1 MWRLTLAQ
9 MRRSLGRL
17 TAAGVA
23 VAIGT
28 AFIAAT
34 LLAGTIMQRISYD
47 SITASYGKADLI
59 ADAGSGVSLDE
70 KTVEAVRA
78 TPGVAAADPRVVAPY
93 VAMSAGDREI
103 TQTLVALPSD
113 PAFDTQHVTQGAL
126 PTAEGQIA
134 LPERAAERL
143 HVGVGDTVAV
153 SYYRWQEAA
162 GATAGDAGD
171 PATADAAGSP
181 AADATAS
188 ADDPAGATARATDGA
203 TAGATDGATAAP
215 SDEAT
220 AAPGEP
226 EGTYREVRADAEVVG
241 LTTDPT
247 SAWAQYGGAALATLD
262 DTLLWASF
270 GDGDGTPTLSD
281 AATSQLLLAVDEG
294 ADTATVVDAVESVL
308 TASGGTDPI
317 VLTRDAAAE
326 RSLSGSDGTGPILVV
341 VLAFAAVAMIVAGLV
356 IANTFQVLVAQ
367 RTRTL
372 ALLRCVG
379 AVRSQVRRSV
389 LLEASLLGLAASVA
403 GTLLG
408 TALVQV
414 ALLVMQNADL
424 PFPVPS
430 VVRPTVAS
438 VVAPLAVGV
447 VVTVLAALTPARV
460 ATRVAPIAALRPAD
474 APAAGSR
481 AGRFRLVVSLV
492 LVVGGTLLLA
502 GGVVLS
508 KQLLVVAVGIAI
520 LGGAASFIGLLVG
533 AVFWMP
539 RVVAAIGR
547 LVGRFGMPAR
557 LAAANTGRNPA
568 RTAATSTALLIGV
581 TLVAMMST
589 GAVTARATLD
599 DELDTRYPVDLAVAA
614 PFTTDESGN
623 PVTEALP
630 AGTVEALAD
639 IPGVESSATLVRDS
653 VELGGTQTVD
663 ALGITPEQAAAVLR
677 DTDLAAAVGDGSV
690 VVPEA
695 VAKSAGIEDGDRVSV
710 ARAEGSGVGTP
721 VDLTA
726 AVVPLDSWFVLVT
739 PGTLDEL
746 GSPGTLSTAWLRVAD
761 VLDSGTVV
769 QQVQDLTSDSVL
781 EITGAA
787 LERALY
793 QRAIDTLLAVVVG
806 LLAVAVVIALIGV
819 TNTLSLSVIERR
831 RESATLRAL
840 GLTRRQL
847 RASMAVEGALIAGV
861 GAVVGVALG
870 LAYGWLGSAAVLAG
884 IADLQLRVPWTDLG
898 LVLGVALV
906 AGVLASALPG
916 RTAARTPPVAALA
929 VD

>member
-17 TAAGVA
+17 TAAGIA

-28 AFIAAT
+28 AFVAAT
-34 LLAGTIMQRISYD
+34 LLAGDVMQRISYD
-47 SITASYGKADLI
+47 SLTASYGTADVI
-59 ADAGSGVSLDE
+59 ADAGNGDALTE
-70 KTVEAVRA
+70 KTVDAVRA
-78 TPGVAAADPRVVAPY
+78 TPGVKAADPRIVAPY
-93 VAMSAGDREI
+93 VSMSAGDRAI
-103 TQTLVALPSD
+103 SQTLVPVASD
-113 PAFDTQHVTQGAL
+113 PAFDTQHVTAGAL
-126 PTAEGQIA
+126 PTADGEIA

-143 HVGVGDTVAV
+143 GVGVGDTITV
-153 SYYRWQEAA
+153 SYYAWQPA
-162 GATAGDAGD
+162 GG
-171 PATADAAGSP
+171 ADADDAAAASP
-181 AADATAS
+181 TAAPTEE
-188 ADDPAGATARATDGA
+188 A
-203 TAGATDGATAAP
+203 TAGATGDAAT
-215 SDEAT
+215 EAST
-220 AAPGEP
+220 AAPGED
-226 EGTYREVRADAEVVG
+226 EGTYREVGADAEVVG

-247 SAWAQYGGAALATLD
+247 SAWAQYDGAALATTA
-262 DTLLWASF
+262 DTLLWA
-270 GDGDGTPTLSD
+270 GWGQADAAPTLAD
-281 AATSQLLLAVDEG
+281 AATSQLLVAVDPG
-294 ADTATVVDAVESVL
+294 ADTATVIDAVEDVL
-308 TASGGTDPI
+308 TASGTTDPI

-326 RSLSGSDGTGPILVV
+326 RALSGSDGTGPILVV

-379 AVRSQVRRSV
+379 AVRSQVRGSV
-389 LLEASLLGLAASVA
+389 LLEAGLLGLAASVA

-408 TALVQV
+408 TGLVQI

-424 PFPVPS
+424 PFPVPT

-438 VVAPLAVGV
+438 VVAPLAVGL

-492 LVVGGTLLLA
+492 LVVGGALMLA
-502 GGVVLS
+502 GGVALS
-508 KQLLVVAVGIAI
+508 QQALVAAVGVAI
-520 LGGAASFIGLLVG
+520 LGGAASFVGLLVG

-539 RVVAAIGR
+539 RVVAAIGG
-547 LVGRFGMPAR
+547 LVGRLGMPAR

-599 DELDTRYPVDLAVAA
+599 DELDTRFPVDLAVASPYTA
-614 PFTTDESGN
+614 DEDGTA
-623 PVTEALP
+623 VAEALP
-630 AGTVEALAD
+630 AGTVGALAD
-639 IPGVESSATLVRDS
+639 IPGVESVAALARDS
-653 VELGGTQTVD
+653 VEVGGSGNVVD
-663 ALGITPEQAAAVLR
+663 ALGITPEQAADVLR
-677 DTDLAAAVGDGSV
+677 DADLVDAIGDGTVVMPRALAAS
-690 VVPEA
+690 
-695 VAKSAGIEDGDRVSV
+695 SGIEDGDTV
-710 ARAEGSGVGTP
+710 ALARSERDAGSTATGT

-726 AVVPLDSWFVLVT
+726 VVVPLDDWTVLVT
-739 PGTLDEL
+739 PATLDAI
-746 GSPGTLSTAWLRVAD
+746 GSAGTESTAWLRVAD
-761 VLDSGTVV
+761 INDSGQVV
-769 QQVQDLTSDSVL
+769 QQVQDLTADSAL
-781 EITGAA
+781 DITGAA

-884 IADLQLRVPWTDLG
+884 IADLQLRVPWADLG

>member
-28 AFIAAT
+28 AFVAAT
-34 LLAGTIMQRISYD
+34 LLAGDVMQRISYD
-47 SITASYGKADLI
+47 SLTASYGTADVI
-59 ADAGSGVSLDE
+59 ADAGNGDALTE
-70 KTVEAVRA
+70 KTVEAVRG
-78 TPGVAAADPRVVAPY
+78 TPGVAAADPRIVVPY
-93 VAMSAGDREI
+93 VSMSAGDRAI
-103 TQTLVALPSD
+103 SQTLVPVASD
-113 PAFDTQHVTQGAL
+113 PAFDTQHVTAGAL
-126 PTAEGQIA
+126 PTADGEIA

-143 HVGVGDTVAV
+143 GVGVGDTVTV
-153 SYYRWQEAA
+153 SYYTWQPAGGAA
-162 GATAGDAGD
+162 AEGA
-171 PATADAAGSP
+171 ATED
-181 AADATAS
+181 AADATA
-188 ADDPAGATARATDGA
+188 APTAEA
-203 TAGATDGATAAP
+203 TAGTADETATDA
-215 SDEAT
+215 AT
-220 AAPGEP
+220 AAPGEDD
-226 EGTYREVRADAEVVG
+226 GTYREVDADAEVVG

-247 SAWAQYGGAALATLD
+247 AAWAQYGGAALATTAD
-262 DTLLWASF
+262 ALLWA
-270 GDGDGTPTLSD
+270 GWGEDGATPTLAD
-281 AATSQLLLAVDEG
+281 AATSQLLVAVEPG
-294 ADTATVVDAVESVL
+294 ADTATVIDAVEGVL
-308 TASGGTDPI
+308 TASGSTDPV

-379 AVRSQVRRSV
+379 AVRSQVRGSV
-389 LLEASLLGLAASVA
+389 LLEAGLLGLAASVA

-408 TALVQV
+408 TGLVQL

-424 PFPVPS
+424 PFPVPT

-438 VVAPLAVGV
+438 VVAPLAVGL

-492 LVVGGTLLLA
+492 LVVGGALMLG
-502 GGVVLS
+502 GGVALS
-508 KQLLVVAVGIAI
+508 SQFLVAAVGIAI
-520 LGGAASFIGLLVG
+520 LGGAASFVGLLVG

-539 RVVAAIGR
+539 KVVAAIGR
-547 LVGRFGMPAR
+547 LVGRLGMPAR

-599 DELDTRYPVDLAVAA
+599 DELDTRFPVDLAVSTPYAV
-614 PFTTDESGN
+614 DEDGTAV
-623 PVTEALP
+623 PEPLP
-630 AGTVEALAD
+630 AGTVGALAD
-639 IPGVESSATLVRDS
+639 IPGVESVAALPRDT
-653 VELGGTQTVD
+653 VELGGSGAVVD
-663 ALGITPEQAAAVLR
+663 ALGITPAQASDVLR
-677 DTDLAAAVGDGSV
+677 DADLAGAVGDGTV
-690 VVPEA
+690 VVPRSLA
-695 VAKSAGIEDGDRVSV
+695 SNSGIEDGDTLTV
-710 ARAEGSGVGTP
+710 ARSEGGDGAGSGGAGT
-721 VDLTA
+721 VDLTV
-726 AVVPLDSWFVLVT
+726 AVVPLDDWIVLVT
-739 PGTLDEL
+739 PSALEAL
-746 GSPGTLSTAWLRVAD
+746 GSPGTESTAWLRVAD
-761 VLDSGTVV
+761 VNASGEVV
-769 QQVQDLTSDSVL
+769 QQVQDLTADSAL
-781 EITGAA
+781 DITGAA

-870 LAYGWLGSAAVLAG
+870 MAYGWLGSAAVLAG

>member
-17 TAAGVA
+17 TAAGIA

-28 AFIAAT
+28 AFVAAT
-34 LLAGTIMQRISYD
+34 LLAGDVMQRISYD
-47 SITASYGKADLI
+47 SLTASYGTADVI
-59 ADAGSGVSLDE
+59 ADTGNGDALTE
-70 KTVEAVRA
+70 RTVEAVRS

-93 VAMSAGDREI
+93 VSMSAGDRAI
-103 TQTLVALPSD
+103 SQTLIPVSSD
-113 PAFDTQHVTQGAL
+113 PAFDTQHVTAGAL
-126 PTAEGQIA
+126 PTADGEIA

-143 HVGVGDTVAV
+143 GVDVGDTLTV
-153 SYYRWQEAA
+153 SYYAWQAPDA
-162 GATAGDAGD
+162 SATDGDA
-171 PATADAAGSP
+171 ADAAT
-181 AADATAS
+181 AAPTEE
-188 ADDPAGATARATDGA
+188 A
-203 TAGATDGATAAP
+203 TAGATDEAAADAT
-215 SDEAT
+215 T
-220 AAPGEP
+220 GAPGEP
-226 EGTYREVRADAEVVG
+226 EGTYREVDVDAEVVG

-247 SAWAQYGGAALATLD
+247 SAWAQYGGVALATTA
-262 DTLLWASF
+262 DTLLWS
-270 GDGDGTPTLSD
+270 GWGQDGAAPTLAD
-281 AATSQLLLAVDEG
+281 AQTSQLLVAVDPG
-294 ADTATVVDAVESVL
+294 ADTATVIDAVAGVL
-308 TASGGTDPI
+308 TSTGSTDPV

-326 RSLSGSDGTGPILVV
+326 RALSGGDGTGPILVV

-379 AVRSQVRRSV
+379 AVRSQVRGSV
-389 LLEASLLGLAASVA
+389 LLEAGLLGLAASVA
-403 GTLLG
+403 GALLG
-408 TALVQV
+408 TGLVQI

-438 VVAPLAVGV
+438 VVAPLAVGL

-492 LVVGGTLLLA
+492 LVVGGALLLG
-502 GGVVLS
+502 GGVALS
-508 KQLLVVAVGIAI
+508 QQFLVAAVGVAI
-520 LGGAASFIGLLVG
+520 LGGAASFVGLLVG

-539 RVVAAIGR
+539 RVVAAIGG
-547 LVGRFGMPAR
+547 LVGRLGMPAR

-599 DELDTRYPVDLAVAA
+599 DELDTRFPVDLAVSA
-614 PFTTDESGN
+614 PYTAGEDGTAVAE
-623 PVTEALP
+623 PLP
-630 AGTVEALAD
+630 AGTVRALAD
-639 IPGVESSATLVRDS
+639 IPGVEAVAALGRDS
-653 VELGGTQTVD
+653 VDLGGTGNLVD
-663 ALGITPEQAAAVLR
+663 ALAITPEQAADVLR
-677 DTDLAAAVGDGSV
+677 DADLVDAIGDGTV
-690 VVPEA
+690 VVPKA
-695 VAKSAGIEDGDRVSV
+695 LATNSGIEDGDTV
-710 ARAEGSGVGTP
+710 ALARSEGSAGSADSTGSAGT

-726 AVVPLDSWFVLVT
+726 VVVPLDDWVVLVT
-739 PGTLDEL
+739 PATLDAL
-746 GSPGTLSTAWLRVAD
+746 GSPGDERTAWLRVAD
-761 VLDSGTVV
+761 IDSSGEVV
-769 QQVQDLTSDSVL
+769 QQVQDLTTDSAL
-781 EITGAA
+781 DITGAA

-870 LAYGWLGSAAVLAG
+870 MAYGWLGSAAVLAG

>member
-1 MWRLTLAQ
+1 
-9 MRRSLGRL
+9 
-17 TAAGVA
+17 V
-23 VAIGT
+23 
-28 AFIAAT
+28 
-34 LLAGTIMQRISYD
+34 
-47 SITASYGKADLI
+47 
-59 ADAGSGVSLDE
+59 
-70 KTVEAVRA
+70 
-78 TPGVAAADPRVVAPY
+78 
-93 VAMSAGDREI
+93 
-103 TQTLVALPSD
+103 
-113 PAFDTQHVTQGAL
+113 
-126 PTAEGQIA
+126 
-134 LPERAAERL
+134 
-143 HVGVGDTVAV
+143 
-153 SYYRWQEAA
+153 
-162 GATAGDAGD
+162 
-171 PATADAAGSP
+171 
-181 AADATAS
+181 
-188 ADDPAGATARATDGA
+188 
-203 TAGATDGATAAP
+203 
-215 SDEAT
+215 
-220 AAPGEP
+220 PGE
-226 EGTYREVRADAEVVG
+226 GDGSYREVHAEAEVVG

-247 SAWAQYGGAALATLD
+247 SAWAQYGGAALATTG
-262 DTLLWASF
+262 DTLLW
-270 GDGDGTPTLSD
+270 GGWGQDGSAPTLAD
-281 AATSQLLLAVDEG
+281 AATSQLLVAVDPG
-294 ADTATVVDAVESVL
+294 ADTATVIDAVEGVL
-308 TASGGTDPI
+308 TASGSTDPI

-326 RSLSGSDGTGPILVV
+326 RALSGSDGTGPILVV

-379 AVRSQVRRSV
+379 AVRSQVRGSV
-389 LLEASLLGLAASVA
+389 LLEAGLLGLAASVA

-408 TALVQV
+408 TGLVQL

-424 PFPVPS
+424 PFPVPT

-438 VVAPLAVGV
+438 VVAPLAVGL

-460 ATRVAPIAALRPAD
+460 ATRVAPVAALRPAD

-492 LVVGGTLLLA
+492 LVGGGALMLG
-502 GGVVLS
+502 GGVALS
-508 KQLLVVAVGIAI
+508 SQFLVAAVGIAI
-520 LGGAASFIGLLVG
+520 LGGAASFVGLLVG

-539 RVVAAIGR
+539 KVVAAIGS
-547 LVGRFGMPAR
+547 LVGRLGMPAR

-599 DELDTRYPVDLAVAA
+599 DELDTRFPVDLAVSTPYAVA
-614 PFTTDESGN
+614 EDGTAVAEP
-623 PVTEALP
+623 LP
-630 AGTVEALAD
+630 AGTVGALAD
-639 IPGVESSATLVRDS
+639 IPGVESVAALPRDS
-653 VELGGTQTVD
+653 VDLGGSGNVVD
-663 ALGITPEQAAAVLR
+663 ALGITPAQAADVLR
-677 DTDLAAAVGDGSV
+677 DADLAAAVGDGTV
-690 VVPEA
+690 VVPRSLA
-695 VAKSAGIEDGDRVSV
+695 ASSGIEDGDTLAI
-710 ARAEGSGVGTP
+710 ARSEGAGSGAGSGGGSGGAGT
-721 VDLTA
+721 VELTV
-726 AVVPLDSWFVLVT
+726 AVVPLDDWIVLVT
-739 PGTLDEL
+739 PATLDAL
-746 GSPGTLSTAWLRVAD
+746 GSPGTESTAWLRVAD
-761 VLDSGTVV
+761 VNASGEVV
-769 QQVQDLTSDSVL
+769 QQVQDLTADSAL
-781 EITGAA
+781 DITGAA

-870 LAYGWLGSAAVLAG
+870 MAYGWLGSAAVLAG

>member
-28 AFIAAT
+28 AFVAAT
-34 LLAGTIMQRISYD
+34 LLAGDVMQRISYD
-47 SITASYGKADLI
+47 SLTASYGTADLI
-59 ADAGSGVSLDE
+59 ADAGNGVALTE
-70 KTVEAVRA
+70 KTVEAVRG
-78 TPGVAAADPRVVAPY
+78 TPGVAAADPRVIAPY
-93 VAMSAGDREI
+93 VSMSHGDRAI
-103 TQTLVALPSD
+103 SQTLVPVPGD
-113 PAFDTQHVTQGAL
+113 PAFDTQHVTDGAL
-126 PTAEGQIA
+126 PTADGEIA

-143 HVGVGDTVAV
+143 GVDVGDTITV
-153 SYYRWQEAA
+153 SYYAWQAPDASATEGA
-162 GATAGDAGD
+162 G
-171 PATADAAGSP
+171 ADAAT
-181 AADATAS
+181 AAPTEE
-188 ADDPAGATARATDGA
+188 A
-203 TAGATDGATAAP
+203 TAGATDEAATDTPPA
-215 SDEAT
+215 
-220 AAPGEP
+220 EP
-226 EGTYREVRADAEVVG
+226 EGTYREVDADAEVVG

-247 SAWAQYGGAALATLD
+247 SAWAQYGGAALATTA
-262 DTLLWASF
+262 DTLLWS
-270 GDGDGTPTLSD
+270 GWGQDGAAPALAD
-281 AATSQLLLAVDEG
+281 AQTSQLLIAVDTG
-294 ADTATVVDAVESVL
+294 ADTATVTDAVAGVL
-308 TASGGTDPI
+308 TSSGSTDPV

-326 RSLSGSDGTGPILVV
+326 RALSGGDGAGPILVV

-367 RTRTL
+367 RTRML

-379 AVRSQVRRSV
+379 AVRSQVRGSV
-389 LLEASLLGLAASVA
+389 LLEAGLLGLAASVA
-403 GTLLG
+403 GALLG
-408 TALVQV
+408 TGLVQI

-438 VVAPLAVGV
+438 VVAPLAVGL

-492 LVVGGTLLLA
+492 LVVGGALLLA
-502 GGVVLS
+502 GGVALS
-508 KQLLVVAVGIAI
+508 EQFLVAAVGVAI
-520 LGGAASFIGLLVG
+520 LGGAASFVGLLVG

-539 RVVAAIGR
+539 RVVAAIGA
-547 LVGRFGMPAR
+547 LVGRLGMPAR

-599 DELDTRYPVDLAVAA
+599 DELDTRFPVDLAVSSPYTAGEDGTA
-614 PFTTDESGN
+614 VAEP
-623 PVTEALP
+623 LP
-630 AGTVEALAD
+630 AGTVRALAD
-639 IPGVESSATLVRDS
+639 IPGVAAVAALGRDS
-653 VELGGTQTVD
+653 VDLGGTGNLVD
-663 ALGITPEQAAAVLR
+663 ALGITPEQAADVLR
-677 DTDLAAAVGDGSV
+677 DADLVDAIGDDTV
-690 VVPEA
+690 VVPKA
-695 VAKSAGIEDGDRVSV
+695 LATNSGIEDGDTV
-710 ARAEGSGVGTP
+710 ALARSEGSAGSAGSART

-726 AVVPLDSWFVLVT
+726 VVVPLDDWVVLVT
-739 PGTLDEL
+739 PATLDAL
-746 GSPGTLSTAWLRVAD
+746 GSPGAESTAWLRVAD
-761 VLDSGTVV
+761 VDASGEVV
-769 QQVQDLTSDSVL
+769 QQVQDLTADSAL
-781 EITGAA
+781 DITGAA

-870 LAYGWLGSAAVLAG
+870 MAYGWLGSAAVLAG

>member
-28 AFIAAT
+28 AFVAAT
-34 LLAGTIMQRISYD
+34 LLAGDVMQRISYD
-47 SITASYGKADLI
+47 SLTASYGTADVI
-59 ADAGSGVSLDE
+59 ADTGNGEALTDE
-70 KTVEAVRA
+70 TVEAVRD
-78 TPGVAAADPRVVAPY
+78 TPGVAAADPRIIAPY
-93 VAMSAGDREI
+93 VSMSAGDRAI
-103 TQTLVALPSD
+103 SQTLVPVASD
-113 PAFDTQHVTQGAL
+113 PAFDTQHVTAGAL
-126 PTAEGQIA
+126 PTADGEIA

-143 HVGVGDTVAV
+143 GVDVGDTITV
-153 SYYRWQEAA
+153 SYYAWQGSGTAA
-162 GATAGDAGD
+162 GE
-171 PATADAAGSP
+171 PA
-181 AADATAS
+181 
-188 ADDPAGATARATDGA
+188 A
-203 TAGATDGATAAP
+203 TAGAA
-215 SDEAT
+215 DEAG
-220 AAPGEP
+220 ADAVPGED
-226 EGTYREVRADAEVVG
+226 GTYREVDVDAEVVG

-247 SAWAQYGGAALATLD
+247 SAWAQYDGAALATTA
-262 DTLLWASF
+262 DTLLWGGWG
-270 GDGDGTPTLSD
+270 GDGATPTLAD
-281 AATSQLLLAVDEG
+281 AFATQLLVAVDPG
-294 ADTATVVDAVESVL
+294 ADTATVIDAVEGVL
-308 TASGGTDPI
+308 TASGSTDPI
-317 VLTRDAAAE
+317 VLTRDDAAE
-326 RSLSGSDGTGPILVV
+326 RALSGSAGTGPILVV

-379 AVRSQVRRSV
+379 AVRSQVRGSV
-389 LLEASLLGLAASVA
+389 LLEAGLLGLAASVA

-408 TALVQV
+408 TGLVQI

-424 PFPVPS
+424 PFPVPT

-438 VVAPLAVGV
+438 VVAPLAVGL

-481 AGRFRLVVSLV
+481 AGRFRLVLSLV
-492 LVVGGTLLLA
+492 LVAGGALLLA
-502 GGVVLS
+502 GGVALS
-508 KQLLVVAVGIAI
+508 TQLLVVAVGIAI
-520 LGGAASFIGLLVG
+520 LGGAASFVGLLVG

-539 RVVAAIGR
+539 RVVAAIGG
-547 LVGRFGMPAR
+547 LVGRLGMPAR

-599 DELDTRYPVDLAVAA
+599 DELDTRFPVDLAVTA
-614 PFTTDESGN
+614 PYTADEDGTTVAG
-623 PVTEALP
+623 PLP
-630 AGTVEALAD
+630 GGTVDALAD
-639 IPGVESSATLVRDS
+639 VPGVAAVAALARDS
-653 VELGGTQTVD
+653 VDLGGGGNVVD
-663 ALGITPEQAAAVLR
+663 ALGITPAQAADVLR
-677 DTDLAAAVGDGSV
+677 DADLVAAIGDGTV
-690 VVPEA
+690 VIPTA
-695 VAKSAGIEDGDRVSV
+695 LAGSSGIEDGDTVPVRRSEGD
-710 ARAEGSGVGTP
+710 ATGAGGAET

-726 AVVPLDSWFVLVT
+726 VVVPLDDWVVLVT
-739 PGTLDEL
+739 PSTLDAL
-746 GSPGTLSTAWLRVAD
+746 GSPGTESTAWLRVAD
-761 VLDSGTVV
+761 VNASGEVV
-769 QQVQDLTSDSVL
+769 QQVQDLTADSVL
-781 EITGAA
+781 DITGAA
-787 LERALY
+787 LERAQY
-793 QRAIDTLLAVVVG
+793 QRAIDTLLAIVVG

-884 IADLQLRVPWTDLG
+884 IADLQLRVPWADLG
-898 LVLGVALV
+898 LVLGVALL